1 MTTELVVAMP
11 LLMLLIL
18 LVAQFA
24 VWAHAT
30 HIAQAAAAQGLAA
43 ARVDGGTASAGAS
56 ETRLVL
62 DQLGRGPLK
71 EPRVAVTRD
80 QQQATVSVT
89 GTATSVVPFLHL
101 RVHAEAAGPAE
112 VFRLPTGTP

>member
-18 LVAQFA
+18 MIAQFA

-43 ARVDGGTASAGAS
+43 ARVDGGTAGAGAR

-62 DQLGRGPLK
+62 GQLGRGPL
-71 EPRVAVTRD
+71 EDARVEVTRNE
-80 QQQATVSVT
+80 QEATVSVT
-89 GTATSVVPFLHL
+89 GTASSVVPFLRL

-112 VFRLPTGTP
+112 VFQTPAGNP

>member
-1 MTTELVVAMP
+1 M
-11 LLMLLIL
+11 LMLLIL
-18 LVAQFA
+18 LIAQFA

-71 EPRVAVTRD
+71 DPRVAVTRD
-80 QQQATVSVT
+80 QRQATVLVT
-89 GTATSVVPFLHL
+89 GTAASVVPFLRL

-112 VFRLPTGTP
+112 VFRLPAGDP